1 MCNCNHIEHFLIVA
15 SAITRYNSFSAFAS
29 FLSISTEVMS
39 SETGLKICA
48 ITSETK
54 KYKSIIKKKKKEKTW
69 SNSIVSKNKFE

>member
-39 SETGLKICA
+39 SEIGLKTWA
-48 ITSETK
+48 ITEETK
-54 KYKSIIKKKKKEKTW
+54 KYK
-69 SNSIVSKNKFE
+69 